1 MTRAR
6 LRTAALG
13 GWLLLGAIGCQTR
26 TGDEM
31 EWGPISTPPWTV
43 GGAKPGMTPDEVERL
58 LGPPTS
64 SRTSYGRMT
73 TQWAE
78 IFVTFDLQGR
88 AEDVMGDRLTAA
100 DGKTVVQRGDSE
112 AEVIGGLGAGRHKG
126 SYRPGGSGVISC
138 TMKRVGG
145 EHVYEDATTRYTVSI
160 YEDRLASV
168 RAQPLPV
175 SKR

>member
-1 MTRAR
+1 MTQAR

-13 GWLLLGAIGCQTR
+13 GWLLLGAVGCQTR

-64 SRTSYGRMT
+64 SRTSYGRTT

-88 AEDVMGDRLTAA
+88 AEDVMGDRLTGA
-100 DGKTVVQRGDSE
+100 GGQTLLQRGDSE
-112 AEVIGGLGAGRHKG
+112 AEVVGRLGGGKEKS

-138 TMKRVGG
+138 SRQRAGG
-145 EHVYEDATTRYTVSI
+145 EHVYEDGTTRYTISV

>member
-1 MTRAR
+1 MTRAL

-13 GWLLLGAIGCQTR
+13 GWLLLGAVGCQTR

-88 AEDVMGDRLTAA
+88 AEDVMGNRLTAA
-100 DGKTVVQRGDSE
+100 DGKTACSAAPRRPRWS
-112 AEVIGGLGAGRHKG
+112 AGLAPAGARAG
-126 SYRPGGSGVISC
+126 PGPAA
-138 TMKRVGG
+138 R
-145 EHVYEDATTRYTVSI
+145 
-160 YEDRLASV
+160 ASSP
-168 RAQPLPV
+168 AP
-175 SKR
+175 

>member
-1 MTRAR
+1 
-6 LRTAALG
+6 AALG
-13 GWLLLGAIGCQTR
+13 GWLLLGAVGCQTR

-64 SRTSYGRMT
+64 SRTSYGRTT

-88 AEDVMGDRLTAA
+88 AEDVMGDRLTGAG
-100 DGKTVVQRGDSE
+100 GKTLLQRGDSE
-112 AEVIGGLGAGRHKG
+112 AEVVGRLGAGRHKG

-145 EHVYEDATTRYTVSI
+145 EHVYEDATTRYTISI